1 MQNCIINES
10 PNYQKEEIYQK
21 FILKSIEDFKDNKD
35 ISLKCKILHYLNKP
49 TFYYYLNV
57 HKNNNINPFD
67 KEILFCFEFINGEI
81 PYATIMTDFSELYLN
96 DGRNLFRCLSKNH
109 NYIFSLEKF
118 DEMKNI
124 LKEMILGI
132 KNFLYYVK
140 ETIEINYFIYFG
152 EYEFN
157 HIYQINDFLSNMNN
171 FSFYRIYEVK
181 NNQKIEKFM
190 IFTNLYFII
199 FQPLDFDK
207 CLMKIKFIVE
217 LNKMN
222 LIFDKNDDN
231 GSLILD
237 LSNTN
242 YKNVLEFFLIDRKHI
257 KLKNKNDFKFD
268 KEKDDKEKDYSTF
281 LQEWF
286 THQNNNIIQF
296 KKYDAILTNYRIL
309 FSGNKDIIDLVIQ
322 KDFNIE
328 ENKKFLEFFE
338 KILSYYETKKDQN
351 KERIDQIIAEYI
363 YLCSE
368 LVNYDKNQSKKDNKY
383 IEKIKKFLESYK
395 KK

>member
-1 MQNCIINES
+1 
-10 PNYQKEEIYQK
+10 
-21 FILKSIEDFKDNKD
+21 
-35 ISLKCKILHYLNKP
+35 
-49 TFYYYLNV
+49 
-57 HKNNNINPFD
+57 
-67 KEILFCFEFINGEI
+67 
-81 PYATIMTDFSELYLN
+81 
-96 DGRNLFRCLSKNH
+96 
-109 NYIFSLEKF
+109 
-118 DEMKNI
+118 
-124 LKEMILGI
+124 
-132 KNFLYYVK
+132 
-140 ETIEINYFIYFG
+140 
-152 EYEFN
+152 
-157 HIYQINDFLSNMNN
+157 
-171 FSFYRIYEVK
+171 
-181 NNQKIEKFM
+181 
-190 IFTNLYFII
+190 
-199 FQPLDFDK
+199 
-207 CLMKIKFIVE
+207 MKIKFIVE

-338 KILSYYETKKDQN
+338 KILSYYETKKDKN